1 LIENPEGIDAA
12 TLEVFKKL
20 RRAAESSD
28 TTVIDQFFNWATR
41 SKKQFEVHRDVAL
54 QRAMTLTSAFID
66 DHRIRSQF
74 QQMVGTMIPF
84 WFAEDQFLRRMG
96 RSLKH
101 NPKMLRNLH
110 LMMNAGVNGGL
121 VQEDQ
126 FGEKKLVI
134 PGSEVAATY
143 MLEIAD
149 EFPIVNRLFGG
160 PLGVVARNGLQNGI
174 AMNIHVIPGYDLE
187 QIGQMGV
194 GPLLAVPINL
204 AAHRDPEMRKQ
215 YEHHLTGGRF
225 SGASKLIESSADFT
239 GLLTETIWSSVVPA
253 VISRP
258 LQILGADGG
267 ASRTK
272 AEKDVLAV
280 LAMNDMLPSEQDIA
294 DATNPRLFEEEF
306 LDKVNTMAMHL
317 QILQGLTWFFG
328 PVAGQL
334 SDLITHENWEWNT
347 EFQGLLDAGVAYEDA
362 YRIWVKNIEARE
374 GEFNPIEFSPFRT
387 SRTSKIPYAVLEG
400 TQAAN
405 VWLTDNDQFVR
416 GFTMASAF
424 FMPRKFDVEDTEYVS
439 EAKQRQINTGLRSM
453 NTTEEYLEGLYGNAA
468 SSTYYKMRNDYLKRK
483 YALTAGGG
491 DTTVVDRRWQ
501 AFMTAFTKRHPVFG
515 YQITTGVS
523 QERRDNT
530 INEFRVLVGNQSL
543 VPEGDHREDILA
555 AMATIVDFNDALG
568 ALTGRQSATATD
580 KRNALKLMYWREFES
595 FIQGKPWLNEIYY
608 SVFWPLVGDSWL
620 AKYDAGLIDAP
631 AVAMVG

>member
-1 LIENPEGIDAA
+1 
-12 TLEVFKKL
+12 
-20 RRAAESSD
+20 
-28 TTVIDQFFNWATR
+28 
-41 SKKQFEVHRDVAL
+41 
-54 QRAMTLTSAFID
+54 
-66 DHRIRSQF
+66 
-74 QQMVGTMIPF
+74 
-84 WFAEDQFLRRMG
+84 
-96 RSLKH
+96 
-101 NPKMLRNLH
+101 
-110 LMMNAGVNGGL
+110 
-121 VQEDQ
+121 
-126 FGEKKLVI
+126 
-134 PGSEVAATY
+134 
-143 MLEIAD
+143 
-149 EFPIVNRLFGG
+149 
-160 PLGVVARNGLQNGI
+160 
-174 AMNIHVIPGYDLE
+174 
-187 QIGQMGV
+187 
-194 GPLLAVPINL
+194 
-204 AAHRDPEMRKQ
+204 MRKQ

-225 SGASKLIESSADFT
+225 SGASQLIESSADFT
-239 GLLTETIWSSVVPA
+239 GLLTETIWSSVVPSI
-253 VISRP
+253 ISRP

-267 ASRTK
+267 AARTK
-272 AEKDVLAV
+272 AEKDVLAI

-306 LDKVNTMAMHL
+306 LDKVNTMAMHY
-317 QILQGLTWFFG
+317 QILQGLTWFIG
-328 PVAGQL
+328 PAAAKL
-334 SDLITHENWEWNT
+334 SDLVTHENWEWNT

-424 FMPRKFDVEDTEYVS
+424 FMPRKFDVEDTEYVA

-453 NTTEEYLEGLYGNAA
+453 NTSEEYLEGLYGNAA
-468 SSTYYKMRNDYLKRK
+468 ASTYYKMRNDYLKRK
-483 YALTAGGG
+483 YELRAGEAS
-491 DTTVVDRRWQ
+491 TEVVDRRWQ
-501 AFMTAFTKRHPVFG
+501 AFMNAFTQRHPVFA

-523 QERRDNT
+523 KDRRDNT

-555 AMATIVDFNDALG
+555 AMATVVDFHDAL
-568 ALTGRQSATATD
+568 AVLMGRQSASATD
-580 KRNALKLMYWREFES
+580 KRNSLKLMYWQEFEA

-631 AVAMVG
+631 AIARVV